1 MSSRQLETVFI
12 IEDDPWQADQYRLVL
27 EASDYKVKIFDNGLA
42 AIEAIDH
49 AQPDVIVLDMLL
61 PGTTGLT
68 LMHELQSYRDTGDVP
83 VILCTNLAEEVRL
96 EDVIPYGV
104 QRILDKTTMQPYDL
118 VTAVRSVLL

>member
-1 MSSRQLETVFI
+1 MSESQTVFI

-27 EASDYKVKIFDNGLA
+27 EASDYIVKIFDNGVA
-42 AIEAIDH
+42 AIEAIDR
-49 AQPDVIVLDMLL
+49 ARPDVIVLDMLL

-83 VILCTNLAEEVRL
+83 VILCTNLADQVKL
-96 EDVIPYGV
+96 EDVAPYGV
-104 QRILDKTTMQPYDL
+104 ERILDKATMQPYDL